1 MKNFF
6 VPAFLLLCLV
16 GQAQKVSNKL
26 AFQKGQKLEVVT
38 TVKTNSEMMGQNMEM
53 NIVATRL
60 LDVEDV
66 NNGNAVIESKMKR
79 MQFNFDGMGKAE
91 SFDSEKESDR
101 TSDMGKTFEKA
112 LKNKFTM
119 TVDPSGRI
127 TAVKA
132 DDDNPNQSAGSSE
145 NDDMMSGM
153 MAGLMTGFSL
163 PKVGDL
169 TEFSILPA
177 RELGRGESWTD
188 TASASPDEKR
198 KASFTVADINDR
210 EIVIDY
216 TEEINTR
223 LTQENMGMEVTI
235 NKTDKNTGK
244 IQLDRK
250 TGLLKQR
257 SVNTETSGTASVMGQ
272 EIPLDAKATKTI
284 VVTTK

>member
-6 VPAFLLLCLV
+6 VPAFLLFSIL

-38 TVKTNSEMMGQNMEM
+38 TVKTNSEMMGQTMEM
-53 NIVATRL
+53 NIVAMRS
-60 LDVEDV
+60 LDIEDV
-66 NNGNAVIESKMKR
+66 NNGNAVIESKVKR
-79 MQFNFDGMGKAE
+79 MQFNFDGMGKSE

-101 TSDMGKTFEKA
+101 SSDMGKNFEKA

-119 TVDPSGRI
+119 TVDPSGKI

-132 DDDNPNQSAGSSE
+132 DDDNPNQSAASDE
-145 NDDMMSGM
+145 NGDMMSGM

-163 PKVGDL
+163 PKVGEL

-177 RELGRGESWTD
+177 REIGRGETWTD
-188 TASASPDEKR
+188 TVSTNPDEKR
-198 KASFTVADINDR
+198 KASFTVSDINDR

-216 TEEINTR
+216 TEEIITKM
-223 LTQENMGMEVTI
+223 TQENMGMEVTI
-235 NKTDKNTGK
+235 NKTDKNSGK
-244 IQLDRK
+244 IHLDRK

-257 SVNTETSGTASVMGQ
+257 NVNTETTGTASVMGQ
-272 EIPLDAKATKTI
+272 EIPLDAKSTKTI
-284 VVTTK
+284 VVTAK

>member
-6 VPAFLLLCLV
+6 VPALLLFSLI

-38 TVKTNSEMMGQNMEM
+38 TVKTNSEMMGQAMEM
-53 NIVATRL
+53 NIVATRS
-60 LDVEDV
+60 LDIEDV
-66 NNGNAVIESKMKR
+66 NNGNAVIESKVKR
-79 MQFNFDGMGKAE
+79 MQFNFDGMGKSE

-101 TSDMGKTFEKA
+101 ASDMGKTFEKA

-119 TVDPSGRI
+119 TVDPSGKI

-132 DDDNPNQSAGSSE
+132 DDDNPNQAPAADANE
-145 NDDMMSGM
+145 DMMSGM

-163 PKVGDL
+163 PKVGEL

-177 RELGRGESWTD
+177 REVGRGESWTD
-188 TASASPDEKR
+188 TVSTNPDEKR
-198 KASFTVADINDR
+198 KASFTVSDINDR

-216 TEEINTR
+216 TEEITMKM
-223 LTQENMGMEVTI
+223 TQENMGMEVTI

-244 IQLDRK
+244 IHLDRK

-257 SVNTETSGTASVMGQ
+257 SVDTETTGTASVMGQ

-284 VVTTK
+284 VVTSK